1 MTFSRWRKV
10 IESPK
15 GVGHVSLDN
24 KPIAKVGYSLSVE
37 LEDLVAKTF
46 GGKPKAYLKQTKFI
60 TGKISI
66 MQGDI
71 EHDIGVHDSSAQPTL
86 LLEDERE
93 LDFRIV
99 EPEPGGSEYEIQGI
113 GDFRPTR
120 QQGAEELLVED

>member
-10 IESPK
+10 IESPD
-15 GVGHVSLDN
+15 GVGRVSLDN
-24 KPIAKVGYSLSVE
+24 KAIAEVGYSLSVE

-60 TGKISI
+60 TGNISVI
-66 MQGDI
+66 QGNI
-71 EHDIGVHDSSAQPTL
+71 EHDIIAQGPSAQLTL
-86 LLEDERE
+86 LLEDRRE

-113 GDFRPTR
+113 GDFRPAR
-120 QQGAEELLVED
+120 QQGTE